1 MWFLIFLKIFLIYS
15 SYICFLM
22 NKLGSIYFLEK
33 KFIYQCV
40 IIVILLILDIIKYSY
55 SKVNLQGYI
64 SLFCL
69 SYGVNV
75 DVVEFLIV
83 SSVDF

>member
-33 KFIYQCV
+33 NVIYQCV

-75 DVVEFLIV
+75 DVVEF
-83 SSVDF
+83 